1 MPEAVAKKKRM
12 PEFDVAKAIALVA
25 VMFTHSNIAGTGGSL
40 FQLARDFCFTFHMP
54 LFFIV
59 SGYFCRQVGV
69 TRASLARDARSLVL
83 PYVVTSAIVVA
94 LQAATALSQGGDVL
108 EAVRYWTLTALYGSG
123 SAHAGMPAG
132 IGFIG
137 AIWFL
142 LALFWAK
149 QLLVSIRELDHP
161 GLWAVGL
168 FLVGVSSSD
177 ALWLPFAVQ
186 PALCAVLFMYVGRVI
201 RERGYLERGALPV
214 PVLCA
219 VAFTGLYAGVY
230 SGGLY
235 MVTNTYPSGFLCVA
249 GGVALSFLLIKACR
263 VLCERCAPLAAP
275 LELYGRNTLPMLC
288 MHLVILDCVQW
299 DGILA
304 FCAAHGLR
312 EWLVVLLVN
321 FLGALAATLLI
332 SVLPRRISGVFFR

>member
-1 MPEAVAKKKRM
+1 MPEAVAKKRRM

-25 VMFTHSNIAGTGGSL
+25 VMFTHSDIAGTGGAL
-40 FQLARDFCFTFHMP
+40 FRLAHDFCFTFHMP

-83 PYVVTSAIVVA
+83 PYAVTAAIVVV
-94 LQAATALSQGGDVL
+94 LQAATALLQGGDVP
-108 EAVRYWTLTALYGSG
+108 EALRYWTVAALYGSG
-123 SAHAGMPAG
+123 WSYPGMPDG
-132 IGFIG
+132 IGYIG

-142 LALFWAK
+142 LALFWAR
-149 QLLVSIRELDHP
+149 QLLAAILTLDHP

-168 FLVGVSSSD
+168 FLVGVGNAD
-177 ALWLPFAVQ
+177 VFWLPFALQ
-186 PALCAVLFMYVGRVI
+186 PALCATLFMYVGHVI
-201 RERGYLERGALPV
+201 RERGYLEKGALPV

-219 VAFTGLYAGVY
+219 VAFTGLYAGVF
-230 SGGLY
+230 SGGLD
-235 MVTNTYPSGFLCVA
+235 MASNKYPGFLCVA

-288 MHLVILDCVQW
+288 MHLVILDCAPW

-312 EWLVVLLVN
+312 AWAVVLLVN
-321 FLGALAATLLI
+321 FLGSLVATLLI
-332 SVLPRRISGVFFR
+332 SRLPRRVSGVFFR